1 MSEESVQCSKCE
13 IFACVKN
20 EPLNAPKFCP
30 MKTREDVLNTALRQY
45 SDPDDQKMMSAA
57 AHTVIK
63 GITNSWTR
71 IEDVINF
78 AREMEYEK
86 IGIATCV
93 ALISESR
100 ILTQILEIKGFEVK
114 SICCKSGSNFEED
127 IGLRNDIDLKY
138 VFESTNNSNI
148 ITNQKTSIPLC
159 NPIAQAFLLNGEK
172 TDLNIL
178 LGLCTGHDALFIK
191 HSKAP
196 VTPLIVKDRRTLH
209 NPAAAIYGSN
219 HFFSRLLSPERSKR
233 RQ

>member
-1 MSEESVQCSKCE
+1 MSESVQCSKCGV
-13 IFACVKN
+13 FACVKN
-20 EPLNAPKFCP
+20 EHLNAPKFCP
-30 MKTREDVLNTALRQY
+30 MKTQEDILDAALRQY
-45 SDPDDQKMMSAA
+45 FAPDDQKMMSAA

-63 GITNSWTR
+63 GIANSWTR
-71 IEDVINF
+71 IEDIINF
-78 AREMEYEK
+78 AREMEYK
-86 IGIATCV
+86 KLGIATCI

-100 ILTQILEIKGFEVK
+100 ILTEILEIKGFEVR

-127 IGLRNDIDLKY
+127 VGLHNNIDLKY
-138 VFESTNNSNI
+138 VIESINNSNI
-148 ITNQKTSIPLC
+148 ITEEQTSIPLC

-191 HSKAP
+191 YSKAP

-219 HFFSRLLSPERSKR
+219 HFFSRLMSPKTE
-233 RQ
+233 

>member
-1 MSEESVQCSKCE
+1 MSDESVQCSKCGV
-13 IFACVKN
+13 FACVKN

-30 MKTREDVLNTALRQY
+30 MKTRTEVLDTALRQY
-45 SDPDDQKMMSAA
+45 FDPEDQKMMSAA

-63 GITNSWTR
+63 GITNSLTR

-93 ALISESR
+93 ALISESK
-100 ILTQILEIKGFEVK
+100 ILTKILETKGFKVK

-127 IGLRNDIDLKY
+127 IGLKNDIDVNCVWK
-138 VFESTNNSNI
+138 SINNSNI
-148 ITNQKTSIPLC
+148 ITDQIASIPLC
-159 NPIAQAFLLNGEK
+159 NPIAQAFLLNDEK

-196 VTPLIVKDRRTLH
+196 VTPLIVKDRQTLH

-219 HFFSRLLSPERSKR
+219 HFFSRLMSSEKE
-233 RQ
+233 